1 MEFTNHSW
9 NSWIIHKKALIYE
22 YIHESFTKHS
32 MLVNAF
38 MNHSQID
45 PFWWTFVNN
54 IHEHYSW
61 TVHELSHEQSVNMQH
76 CINKTECS
84 EWMVKYKKN
93 EYKIIREVFI
103 IIPNLQ
109 HTQLDII
116 IERNTLKKMIG
127 YEEEEIVI

>member
-1 MEFTNHSW
+1 
-9 NSWIIHKKALIYE
+9 
-22 YIHESFTKHS
+22 
-32 MLVNAF
+32 
-38 MNHSQID
+38 
-45 PFWWTFVNN
+45 
-54 IHEHYSW
+54 
-61 TVHELSHEQSVNMQH
+61 
-76 CINKTECS
+76 
-84 EWMVKYKKN
+84 MVKYKKN